1 MNDQQSP
8 IIELLDVTKH
18 FDSRAVIDGVSLAI
32 LPGET
37 MVIMGSS
44 GCGKSTI
51 LRMMIGDYLPDGG
64 QVHMFGQDLA
74 ALDDDAMNVVRKKF
88 GILFQGGA
96 LLNSMTVGE
105 NIALPLREHT
115 DLDDNVVQIMIKMKL
130 ELVGLRDFEHLMPAQ
145 LSGGMKKRV
154 GLARA
159 IALDPQILFYDEPT
173 AGLDPIA
180 TAVTDELIRDLTK
193 KLGVTSVVVTHD
205 MASAFR
211 IGDRM
216 AMVYRGKLI
225 ALGTPEEIRRSGD
238 ARVKQFVEG
247 LADGP
252 IPLRQSKKDYAADLL
267 GEA

>member
-1 MNDQQSP
+1 MSAAGQP
-8 IIELLDVTKH
+8 IIELVNVTKR
-18 FDSRAVIDGVSLAI
+18 FDGRAVIDGLTLAI
-32 LPGET
+32 RPGET

-44 GCGKSTI
+44 GCGKSTT
-51 LRMMIGDYLPDGG
+51 LRMMIGDYLPDEG
-64 QVHMFGQDLA
+64 QVRMIGQDLA
-74 ALDDDAMNVVRKKF
+74 TLDEDAMNALRRKF
-88 GILFQGGA
+88 GILFQSGA
-96 LLNSMTVGE
+96 LLNSLTVGE

-115 DLDDNVVQIMIKMKL
+115 DLDENVIEIMIKMKL

-211 IGDRM
+211 IADRM
-216 AMVYRGKLI
+216 AMLYRGKLV
-225 ALGTPEEIRRSGD
+225 ALGTPAEIRRTDD
-238 ARVKQFVEG
+238 ARVRQFVEG

-252 IPLRQSKKDYAADLL
+252 IPLRQSRTDYAADLL
-267 GEA
+267 GET